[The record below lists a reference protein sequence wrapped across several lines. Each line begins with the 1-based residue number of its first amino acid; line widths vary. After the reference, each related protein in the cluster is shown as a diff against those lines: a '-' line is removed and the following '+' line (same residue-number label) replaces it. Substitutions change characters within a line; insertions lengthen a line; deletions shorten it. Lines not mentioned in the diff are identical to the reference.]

1 MGARKATK
9 KKKDEVIFHPDL
21 VQAMKGFRP
30 EFPNNDDRVIAE
42 DLAKLHRKASTIDCK
57 QLRKLENEKS
67 TKGITAKMKEV
78 QRDEQSLIRRIISRN
93 LDF

>member
-1 MGARKATK
+1 MGARQTK
-9 KKKDEVIFHPDL
+9 KPKKDEVIFHPDL
-21 VQAMKGFRP
+21 VQAMRGFRP
-30 EFPNNDDRVIAE
+30 VFANNDDRIIAE

-57 QLRKLENEKS
+57 LLRKLEETKS